1 MTLASFMR
9 ARARRKSAGVAILTA
24 IFLLVVVAGLG
35 VAVVTLTTAQQ
46 SGAAQDMQG
55 QRAYQAARAGIEWAL
70 YNAQRPVAAPTPGAS
85 LACPASYSFQLPG
98 ATLAGF
104 TVTVSCSTP
113 SVALTANPGDTTGG
127 HILII
132 STACNQPDA
141 AGTCIN
147 PVRGPDYVQR
157 VITAQL

>member
-1 MTLASFMR
+1 
-9 ARARRKSAGVAILTA
+9 
-24 IFLLVVVAGLG
+24 
-35 VAVVTLTTAQQ
+35 
-46 SGAAQDMQG
+46 MQG
-55 QRAYQAARAGIEWAL
+55 QRAYRRRAGIEWAL
-70 YNAQRPVAAPTPGAS
+70 YTAQRPVAAPYGGVTG
-85 LACPASYSFQLPG
+85 LPASYSFQLPG

-141 AGTCIN
+141 AGACQIRFGDRITCSA
-147 PVRGPDYVQR
+147 
-157 VITAQL
+157 ITAQL